1 MEASWYHSYEAN
13 MPHDIKP
20 DQYVSL
26 VELFDEH
33 AKRHGHA
40 VAFINMKAQ
49 LTYQA
54 LHDHSVNFATYLQST
69 GLKPGARVAI
79 MMPNLLQYTVAMLGV
94 LRAGMTVVNV
104 NPLYTAPELVHQ
116 LNDAGAELIVVVD
129 NFAVTVQ
136 KALPSMPTVKS
147 VITTS
152 IGDMMGF
159 RGHFINFAVK
169 YLKKMVP
176 AYQLPIAVRFNDA
189 LKKGRKSQ
197 FRPVSIQ
204 ASDAAFLQYTG
215 GTTGVPKGAVLTHYN
230 MIANVLQC
238 SAWVKGYITKDDT
251 VIAALPMYHIF
262 SLTVCCLTF
271 IFLGATCVLITNPRH
286 IPSFFKILKRSHM
299 SVFVGVNTLFN
310 AMMQQPTFDEL
321 DFSSLK
327 VTVAGGMALQE
338 AVAERWHE
346 RTGCHITEGYGLTE
360 ASPVVSI
367 NPLSNEKYNGTI
379 GLPIPSTEVML
390 RKSDGQEALA
400 GEPGELCVRGPQ
412 VMQGYWQKPEETANV
427 LDADGWLRTGD
438 VATID
443 EKGFIAIVDRMKDMI
458 LVSGFNVY
466 PNEIES
472 VLAAHPGIRENAVIG
487 LPSETSGEFIKA
499 FVVRDDERLTVD
511 EIRAYCRQHLT
522 RYKVPKQVEFR
533 DELPKSNVGKV
544 LRRALKEEIKQGDA
558 S

>member
-33 AKRHGHA
+33 AKRHGNA
-40 VAFINMKAQ
+40 VAFVNMKAQ

-54 LHDHSVNFATYLQST
+54 LHDHSVSFAAYLQSID
-69 GLKPGARVAI
+69 LKPGARVAI
-79 MMPNLLQYTVAMLGV
+79 MMPNLLQYTVAMLGI

-104 NPLYTAPELVHQ
+104 NPLYTAPELIHQ

-129 NFAVTVQ
+129 NFAATVQ

-189 LKKGRKSQ
+189 LRQGKKSQ
-197 FRPVSIQ
+197 FRSVSIQ

-238 SAWVKGYITKDDT
+238 SAWVKGHITKNDT

-271 IFLGATCVLITNPRH
+271 IFLGAKCVLITNPRH

-367 NPLSNEKYNGTI
+367 NPLSNDKYNGTI
-379 GLPIPSTEVML
+379 GLPVPSTEVML
-390 RKSDGQEALA
+390 RNADGQEALA

-412 VMQGYWQKPEETANV
+412 VMQGYWQKPEETVNV
-427 LDADGWLRTGD
+427 LGADGWLRTGD

-443 EKGFIAIVDRMKDMI
+443 EKGFITIVDRMKDMI

-487 LPSETSGEFIKA
+487 LPSDASGELIKA
-499 FVVRDDERLTVD
+499 FVVRDDESLTV
-511 EIRAYCRQHLT
+511 ESIRDYCRQHLT

-558 S
+558 P